1 MRIIRVDIWV
11 SQRERQEIRAM
22 SVPARVH
29 CALEIDKH
37 KKRHRTTYNADTYNR
52 VISNM
57 YYHGILKCLHSEGHW
72 LLRQSWFSTPNRTVW
87 RSTSRSCR
95 ANVLHFTLF
104 TSDTCNSH
112 VPHERQHMLQER
124 MIFLHFCFWFCFCKT
139 CDVFLF
145 WYIVVGASAVAFRA
159 RSLAACLYFGTSPP
173 QRHRVARSC
182 CCCWIWQ
189 GAVDNV
195 AIVPGVYFWLCW

>member
-124 MIFLHFCFWFCFCKT
+124 MIFLHFFLVFVKMRCFSI
-139 CDVFLF
+139 L
-145 WYIVVGASAVAFRA
+145 I
-159 RSLAACLYFGTSPP
+159 
-173 QRHRVARSC
+173 H
-182 CCCWIWQ
+182 CCWRFRCGLSRTKFSSMLVLW
-189 GAVDNV
+189 
-195 AIVPGVYFWLCW
+195 YFTAPASPCCKKLLLLLDMARRSR